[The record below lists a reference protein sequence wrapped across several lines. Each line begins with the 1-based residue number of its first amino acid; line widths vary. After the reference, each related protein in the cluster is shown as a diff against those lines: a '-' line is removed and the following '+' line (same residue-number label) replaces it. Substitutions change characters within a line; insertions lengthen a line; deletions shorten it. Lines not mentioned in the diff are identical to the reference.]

1 MSLVFEAVYIGI
13 FVYAFMKQGGENMEI
28 EEKITYSVEK
38 TRDSIKTKRIDEKS
52 DGNLTSSTILQ
63 SKDEVVINP

>member
-1 MSLVFEAVYIGI
+1 
-13 FVYAFMKQGGENMEI
+13 MEI